1 MKILLIDSN
10 NLAHRMAFKLGHL
23 TWQEK
28 TTGVIFGF
36 MKSVMD
42 LSHLLK
48 PNEIIFCWD
57 SPLSYRRNIFP
68 EYKASRRKE
77 LTEEQQQ
84 ERKAA
89 YSQFEELKLEILP
102 RIGFRNIFEQTGIE
116 ADDLIAKIIFD
127 YYLSGYKLIPVSSD
141 NDLFQTFLYMERI
154 YLLDKK
160 KFYTKED
167 FVKEWKISPLEWV
180 TAKSIAGDITDNIP
194 GIKGIGIK
202 TAIKYINGEKINAS
216 LISKVEENWNL
227 VQRNQK
233 IIKIPH
239 TRTLSMSIEESII
252 NLKEFE
258 SVCLENGFSFLLRKE
273 NFHKWLN
280 LLEDLPVN

>member
-1 MKILLIDSN
+1 
-10 NLAHRMAFKLGHL
+10 MAFKLGHL

-239 TRTLSMSIEESII
+239 PRTLSMSIEESII